1 MEGKIMNKIL
11 FMLTLSIILNIF
23 SLIGQHLEENQI
35 NAYQFVGLIFQV
47 ICLILLW

>member
-11 FMLTLSIILNIF
+11 FMLTLSIILNIL
-23 SLIGQHLEENQI
+23 SLLGQHFEDNKI
-35 NAYQFVGLIFQV
+35 NLYQLIGLIFQV